1 MRSLTPEVPR
11 TEITRDPDHPP
22 IDDWLLGPGRE
33 AALKWLKVAMTER
46 KKALHEFRGPPS
58 GQLLVLM
65 FVTMVGWGKN
75 SLCDEL
81 MRRKPNPLLSLVTP
95 MPPPEQTDAIKL
107 LESDVLKTNFW
118 NSVNQAMAIE
128 QLRVLVLN
136 RNFPPNSWA
145 PSISKLREFARA
157 RGRKVG
163 TFAITFVGTHTRV
176 ENGCSQLFVCSTL
189 LYVPL
194 LFVPC
199 GGHVL

>member
-1 MRSLTPEVPR
+1 
-11 TEITRDPDHPP
+11 
-22 IDDWLLGPGRE
+22 
-33 AALKWLKVAMTER
+33 
-46 KKALHEFRGPPS
+46 
-58 GQLLVLM
+58 
-65 FVTMVGWGKN
+65 
-75 SLCDEL
+75 
-81 MRRKPNPLLSLVTP
+81 